1 MVKTQFRSLMEWLK
15 RVITQPRN
23 ELSRW
28 QRTVRFGYDL
38 GRYGARQLRED
49 RATQMAGALAFRTL
63 FSLLPVFV
71 VGTIVIKAIGGF
83 DQFKERIAEVFKALG
98 MDSVTVQAVAANG
111 AEQVGSTGEV
121 QTLSQWLL
129 TIISQ
134 VEHINLAAITWVGVA
149 VLIYSA
155 ISLMVTIE
163 NSFNSVYRAPGGR
176 AWMRRFPIY
185 FTTLVLG
192 PTIIAMSVYL
202 NNNFNAAIA
211 DHSGWWNLVR
221 VAPFIWTFFITW
233 LVLFA
238 IYKWMPHTAVSFRPA
253 AVGAFVAAILVEI
266 GKRTLGAYMEGALSI
281 QQLYGSLGLIPLFMF
296 WVYLMW
302 LVVLFGLEVAA
313 TLQMLGGRQLEELEQ
328 RKETT
333 GLVDPASIL
342 LVMQIVAERFKLGQ
356 PTTARQVV
364 EEVGIA
370 EVTVVYMFDR
380 LVEAS
385 FLHRLERADGAVAL
399 AQPPDQLSADQLIEI
414 GFKMVDE
421 ASPGRKSA
429 LLTKLRDAQRKL
441 AQQVTLANLAGT
453 STSTV
458 TPATMTDQAPS
469 E

>member
-1 MVKTQFRSLMEWLK
+1 MEWLR

-28 QRTVRFGYDL
+28 QRTVRFCYDL
-38 GRYGARQLRED
+38 GRHGARQLRED
-49 RATQMAGALAFRTL
+49 RAPQMAGALAFRTL

-83 DQFKERIAEVFKALG
+83 DQFMARIADIFEALG
-98 MDSVTVQAVAANG
+98 MNSVTVQAVNTPG
-111 AEQVGSTGEV
+111 AEQVVSES
-121 QTLSQWLL
+121 QSLSDWLIA
-129 TIISQ
+129 IISQ
-134 VEHINLAAITWVGVA
+134 VEHINLAAITWIGVA

-155 ISLMVTIE
+155 VSLMVTIE

-185 FTTLVLG
+185 FTILVLG
-192 PTIIAMSVYL
+192 PTAIAMSVYL
-202 NNNFNAAIA
+202 NNSFNAAIA
-211 DHSGWWNLVR
+211 DQEGWWNLAR
-221 VAPFIWTFFITW
+221 AAPFIWTFFVTW

-238 IYKWMPHTAVSFRPA
+238 LYKWLPHTAVSYRPA
-253 AVGAFVAAILVEI
+253 AAGAFVAAILVEI

-328 RKETT
+328 RKEAT
-333 GLVDPASIL
+333 GIVDPASIL
-342 LVMQIVAERFKLGQ
+342 LVMQVVAQRFKQGQ

-370 EVTVVYMFDR
+370 EVTVVHMFDR

-385 FLHRLERADGAVAL
+385 FLHRLDRDDATVAL
-399 AQPPDQLSADQLIEI
+399 AQPPDQLSADRLIEI

-421 ASPGRKSA
+421 TTPGRNSA
-429 LLTKLRDAQRKL
+429 LLTRLRDAQRKL
-441 AQQVTLANLAGT
+441 AQQVTLATLAGP
-453 STSTV
+453 STSTA
-458 TPATMTDQAPS
+458 TAATMTDQAPS